1 MKKIIIKIYKL
12 IKDLK
17 NIEWLLIISG
27 FIVGLILIILS
38 FWSVVNLIF
47 EKKPAYGGVL
57 KEGIYQKINTLNP
70 FLAENQAEKTLIY
83 LIYDSL
89 VRPDG
94 KGGYEYELAKKI
106 VETDKGLSYEV
117 ELKDVYWSNGTK
129 ISADDIL
136 TTFSIIK
143 TYSSG
148 ELYEYFK
155 DIKIEK
161 IDNYKVKFILPTKD
175 NLFIQKLSFVK
186 IIPTKEWLKYPPSQ
200 WQANEENLI
209 KITSGPFIFLK
220 KYRLKNGV
228 NVYEFGRN
236 EYYFKKPFIDKILIY
251 EYPDLKSAYEG
262 LKIKEINAIG
272 GISPNYLSSISK
284 RSYKIE
290 NIILPRIIA
299 LFFNVKK
306 VKPEVAKSLD
316 SLLNKEEIIKE
327 VFENYAEASNSI
339 FSPSIKKI
347 WGLKDIKNEYTSQK
361 NYNYSEITVV
371 VPDNFFLIKIANYLQ
386 NRFNL
391 QVKIESPFN
400 IINQIIPEKN
410 YEVLL
415 YGISYRLIPE
425 IWHFFAPDSPL
436 HLTNIESKEIIK
448 KIQDLYTGDVKNFKN
463 NLEEIDKLINEI
475 EPIVF
480 IGNNFYIY
488 VVPKNLKGFDVKYL
502 NEPYERFAK
511 VENWYLLEKLSF

>member
-1 MKKIIIKIYKL
+1 MKKVAIRVFKL

-17 NIEWLLIISG
+17 NIEWLLILSALSI
-27 FIVGLILIILS
+27 GLILIIIS
-38 FWSVVNLIF
+38 FWGIINLIF
-47 EKKPAYGGVL
+47 EKKPTYGGIL
-57 KEGIYQKINTLNP
+57 KEGVYQKINTLNP
-70 FLAENQAEKTLIY
+70 FLAENQTEKALVY

-89 VRPDG
+89 VRPNG
-94 KGGYEYELAKKI
+94 QGGYEYELAKNI
-106 VETDKGLSYEV
+106 IEINKGLGYEV
-117 ELKDVYWSNGTK
+117 ELKDAYWSNGMK
-129 ISADDIL
+129 ISADDII

-161 IDNYKVKFILPTKD
+161 IDNYKVKFILPLKD

-186 IIPTKEWLKYPPSQ
+186 IIPSKEWLKYPPSQ

-209 KITSGPFIFLK
+209 KVTSGPFVFSQ
-220 KYRLKNGV
+220 KYTLKNGI
-228 NVYEFGRN
+228 NVYEFIRN

-251 EYPDLKSAYEG
+251 EYPDLKSAYEA

-272 GISPNYLSSISK
+272 GISSSYLNSISK

-299 LFFNVKK
+299 LFFNIKK
-306 VKPEVAKSLD
+306 VKKDVAKSLD
-316 SLLNKEEIIKE
+316 SVLNKEEIINE
-327 VFENYAEASNSI
+327 VFGSYAEASDSI

-347 WGLKDIKNEYTSQK
+347 FGLKEFKGEYNIEK
-361 NYNYSEITVV
+361 KYDYSEIILI

-386 NRFNL
+386 NKFNFK
-391 QVKIESPFN
+391 VKIESPFN

-410 YEVLL
+410 YEALL
-415 YGISYRLIPE
+415 YGISYRLIPD
-425 IWHFFAPDSPL
+425 IWPLFSPDSPL
-436 HLTNIESKEIIK
+436 HLTNTDSKEIVK
-448 KIQDLYTGDVKNFKN
+448 KIQDLYTEDIKNFRN
-463 NLEEIDKLINEI
+463 NLEEIDKLINES

-488 VVPKNLKGFDVKYL
+488 IVPINLKGFDLKYL
-502 NEPYERFAK
+502 NEPYERFVK
-511 VENWYLLEKLSF
+511 VENWYLLEKTSF